1 VYHYSIL
8 LGPLDE
14 CRQRA
19 APSRRDDERLPA
31 GTQKLTQGVKQIVVV
46 LVQEQAGTT
55 INPIN
60 QRRVCFVPKLGSTRG
75 AKVVMMT
82 RERAGLILIWL
93 GGKRTNQRRRPGQN
107 RIGNGQRS
115 GIDDPTTASRR
126 ARTLGSPTER
136 RCVSRCKQ
144 DLNLMHG

>member
-1 VYHYSIL
+1 MYHYSIL

-31 GTQKLTQGVKQIVVV
+31 GTQKLTQDVKQIVVV

-55 INPIN
+55 INPTN
-60 QRRVCFVPKLGSTRG
+60 QSISGVCGSPRG

-115 GIDDPTTASRR
+115 GTDDPTTASRR